1 MLLCLYY
8 IKMMEE
14 KEVSKFIR
22 DYNIGVDNECIK
34 QALMFLERHV
44 GKLAPGEEQY

>member
-1 MLLCLYY
+1 MLPMFVLYQ
-8 IKMMEE
+8 MMEE
-14 KEVSKFIR
+14 KEFSNFIK
-22 DYNIGVDNECIK
+22 DCNIGVDNECIK